1 MYKKRTLPLPLAFI
15 CNIALAYMVLMLC
28 RVIFLTVNHELYSDS
43 LASNSMEDLLRGSLL
58 FDTAA
63 VCYLNIPYILALLLP
78 LHLKECRFTQKLTH
92 ILYTVGISVG
102 VIANFADCVYVPFTG
117 RRSTWSVFSEFS
129 NEGNIAK
136 IIGVELFNHWYL
148 TIGAVLI
155 IWAAY
160 KLYRPA
166 KEHGAGK
173 LKSYYITRIAM
184 LAAVVP
190 LIIFGIRGGVGKHV
204 RPITIS
210 NANQYVNS
218 PNEAAIVLNTPFSM
232 IRTISKTP
240 FKEVKYFAQEELDNI
255 YSPVHRPASQS
266 EFTKKNVVVFILESF
281 GKDYIGAFNPERT
294 TPSLTPFLDSLIT
307 ESYTY
312 AYSYGNG
319 RKSIDGMPSTL
330 SSIPMFVEPFFV
342 TPASLNKVSGIA
354 GELAKKGYNTAFFH
368 GAPNGSMGFQAFA
381 RTTGYQAYYGLD
393 EFNAAKKDGGKDHFD
408 GTWAIW
414 DEPFFEYYA
423 ETIESIKEP
432 FVTTMFSASSHH
444 PFRIPEEY
452 KDIIPEG
459 ELPIHKCVTY
469 TDKALRTFFERA
481 KKSEWYKNSLFVIT
495 ADHMNQTN
503 DERYKNASGMF
514 EVPVIFFSPDKSE
527 PFAPGIDSCTIAQQI
542 DIMPT
547 VLHSLNYDKEF
558 VAFGKS
564 LVNTTADE
572 SFAVNYINNI
582 YQYYKGKYMLQF
594 DGNAAKALYNVRE
607 DKLLK
612 ENLVDKLPATVQQM
626 EKELKAI
633 IQQYMY
639 RMMNNKLVAE
649 HEF

>member
-1 MYKKRTLPLPLAFI
+1 MRKDKSTTLPIALA
-15 CNIALAYMVLMLC
+15 CNIALAYIILMLC
-28 RVIFLTVNHELYSDS
+28 RVIFLAVNSDLYAES
-43 LASNSMEDLLRGSLL
+43 LASNSIGELLRGSLL

-78 LHLKECRFTQKLTH
+78 LHLKEGAFTQKLTH
-92 ILYTVGISVG
+92 ILYTVGVAVG
-102 VIANFADCVYVPFTG
+102 VIANFADSVYVPFTG

-136 IIGVELFNHWYL
+136 IIGVELVNHWYL
-148 TIGAVLI
+148 TIGALLI

-166 KEHGAGK
+166 KGYEKGE
-173 LKSYYITRIAM
+173 LKSYYITRV
-184 LAAVVP
+184 AALLVVAP
-190 LIIFGIRGGVGKHV
+190 LIIFGMRGGIGRHI

-210 NANQYVNS
+210 NANQYVNN
-218 PNEAAIVLNTPFSM
+218 PNEAVIVLNTPFSM
-232 IRTISKTP
+232 IRTISKSP
-240 FKEVKYFAQEELDNI
+240 FKEVKFFSQEELEGI
-255 YSPVHRPASQS
+255 YSPLHAPADDST
-266 EFTKKNVVVFILESF
+266 FTEKNVVVFILESF

-294 TPSLTPFLDSLIT
+294 TPSLTPFLDSLIS
-307 ESYTY
+307 ESRTY

-319 RKSIDGMPSTL
+319 RKSIDGMPSVL

-342 TPASLNKVSGIA
+342 TPASLNSVSGIA

-381 RTTGYQAYYGLD
+381 RTTGYQKYYGLD
-393 EFNAAKKDGGKDHFD
+393 EFNAAKKDSGEDSFD

-414 DEPFFEYYA
+414 DEPFFDYFA
-423 ETIESIKEP
+423 ETMESIEEP
-432 FVTTMFSASSHH
+432 FATTMFSASSHH
-444 PFRIPEEY
+444 PFRIPEKY
-452 KDIIPEG
+452 SGTIAEG

-481 KKSEWYKNSLFVIT
+481 KKSEWYKNTLFVIT
-495 ADHMNQTN
+495 ADHSNQTN
-503 DERYKNASGMF
+503 DERYKNASGQF
-514 EVPVIFFSPDKSE
+514 EVPVIFFAPDKSE

-547 VLHSLNYDKEF
+547 VLHGLNYDKEF

-564 LVNTTADE
+564 LIDTPADK
-572 SFAVNYINNI
+572 SFAVNYNNNI
-582 YQYYKGKYMLQF
+582 YQYYKGEYMLQF
-594 DGNAAKALYNVRE
+594 DGNAATALYNVRE

-612 ENLVDKLPATVQQM
+612 ENVVEKLPATVEQM
-626 EKELKAI
+626 EKGLKAI
-633 IQQYMY
+633 IQQYMH
-639 RMMNNKLVAE
+639 RMLNNKLVAE
-649 HEF
+649 

>member
-1 MYKKRTLPLPLAFI
+1 
-15 CNIALAYMVLMLC
+15 
-28 RVIFLTVNHELYSDS
+28 
-43 LASNSMEDLLRGSLL
+43 
-58 FDTAA
+58 
-63 VCYLNIPYILALLLP
+63 
-78 LHLKECRFTQKLTH
+78 
-92 ILYTVGISVG
+92 
-102 VIANFADCVYVPFTG
+102 
-117 RRSTWSVFSEFS
+117 
-129 NEGNIAK
+129 
-136 IIGVELFNHWYL
+136 
-148 TIGAVLI
+148 
-155 IWAAY
+155 
-160 KLYRPA
+160 
-166 KEHGAGK
+166 
-173 LKSYYITRIAM
+173 
-184 LAAVVP
+184 
-190 LIIFGIRGGVGKHV
+190 
-204 RPITIS
+204 
-210 NANQYVNS
+210 
-218 PNEAAIVLNTPFSM
+218 M

-414 DEPFFEYYA
+414 DEPFFEFYA
-423 ETIESIKEP
+423 EKMDNIKEP
-432 FVTTMFSASSHH
+432 FATAMFSASSHH
-444 PFRIPEEY
+444 PFRIPEKY
-452 KDIIPEG
+452 SGAIAEG

-469 TDKALRTFFERA
+469 TDKALRSFFEKA
-481 KKSEWYKNSLFVIT
+481 KRSNWFDNTIFVIT
-495 ADHMNQTN
+495 ADHSNQTN
-503 DERYKNASGMF
+503 NARYKTSSGFF
-514 EVPVIFFSPDKSE
+514 EVPIIFYSPDAEE
-527 PFAPGIDSCTIAQQI
+527 PFTPGIDSCSIAQQI

-547 VLHSLNYDKEF
+547 LLDYLGYNKEY

-564 LVNTTADE
+564 LLSTPAD
-572 SFAVNYINNI
+572 STFAVNYINDV
-582 YQYYKGKYMLQF
+582 YQYYKGDYMLQF
-594 DGNAAKALYNVRE
+594 DGQKSIALYNVRN
-607 DKLLK
+607 DRLLT
-612 ENLVDKLPATVQQM
+612 ENLVGKVPQQQQM
-626 EKELKAI
+626 EREVKAI
-633 IQQYMY
+633 IQQYMT
-639 RMMNNKLVAE
+639 RMLNDRLVVE
-649 HEF
+649 TKE